1 MKVFKQRDWN
11 ETKSNDA
18 WSIFKIMGEFVMGF
32 EALQRI
38 GPCISIYGSARMK
51 EGSPVYEAAREVAFD
66 AVMAVSG
73 SVFGATA
80 DALLDAAPHA
90 AGHPVLDEPDD
101 EPLFVE
107 VAAPTIR
114 VRARV
119 RSVDR
124 STAYEG
130 TAFERGDDDDA

>member
-1 MKVFKQRDWN
+1 MATQSVGDLGRATGCVAAAALSSTVAVSSLWPEQAPPRLRRA
-11 ETKSNDA
+11 ELSGC
-18 WSIFKIMGEFVMGF
+18 SI
-32 EALQRI
+32 ALT
-38 GPCISIYGSARMK
+38 
-51 EGSPVYEAAREVAFD
+51 AAEVAFD
-66 AVMAVSG
+66 IGMGVSAVSG

-80 DALLDAAPHA
+80 AVAAVAAPR
-90 AGHPVLDEPDD
+90 AGGDPVVPEADD

-124 STAYEG
+124 STVYEG

>member
-1 MKVFKQRDWN
+1 MATQTVSDLGRATGWV
-11 ETKSNDA
+11 A
-18 WSIFKIMGEFVMGF
+18 AA
-32 EALQRI
+32 ALSSSLVVTSPWPDQEPPRPRRI
-38 GPCISIYGSARMK
+38 ERSEYFIALT
-51 EGSPVYEAAREVAFD
+51 AREVAFD
-66 AVMAVSG
+66 VVALESG

-80 DALLDAAPHA
+80 DATLSATPHA
-90 AGHPVLDEPDD
+90 AGQPAMDDADD
-101 EPLFVE
+101 EPLFVD

-130 TAFERGDDDDA
+130 TAFDHGDDDDAD